1 MASVESVL
9 KVEDLVSTA
18 SLGVRVL
25 AGAAGL
31 DRALLWA
38 HSCEMVAPEKWLGPH
53 ELLMTVGLCVPRD
66 PTEQAAFVRRL
77 DDAGLAGLMIGDHDT
92 APPVSE
98 AMLQE
103 AEARRFP
110 VLLAAEHIPYAVVA
124 RHVAAATSS
133 SQLLQV
139 LKLSKL
145 YQVAANADDDLITLC
160 RNLASLLSIEFRV
173 TDDVSGLTVIETWD
187 DPDIRSERSL
197 RSFRLRGSQPAQ
209 LHLAEYPGEML
220 DAFILLH
227 LLKVL
232 EFGVDRLLNAADQRA
247 RVSENALTT
256 LLNGGESPDVE
267 VLLKGRT
274 AGNGFRV
281 AAIPES
287 EGRRIERSVAT
298 LRLPALVGPG
308 QTHFYLLI
316 PRDVVGDVRRIAE
329 TAAVH
334 FGVSSVYTDYRDAAA
349 AAREASQVLGAAQF
363 GDRRWVEFEG
373 TTIAVLSR
381 SRREADEIINGVLG
395 PLVASTTAAT
405 RLRDTL
411 FCYLRNDRHW
421 QVTADELGIHRQTLS
436 YRLNRIE
443 AETGLSINR
452 SADLAALW
460 IAFQAW
466 DATRGS

>member
-1 MASVESVL
+1 MTSTETVL

-25 AGAAGL
+25 AGATGL
-31 DRALLWA
+31 DRAVLWA
-38 HSCEMVAPEKWLGPH
+38 HSCEMVDPEKWLGPH
-53 ELLMTVGLCVPRD
+53 ELLMTVGLCVPRE
-66 PTEQAAFVRRL
+66 PREQAAFVRRL

-92 APPVSE
+92 APPVSD

-145 YQVAANADDDLITLC
+145 YQIAANTDDDLMTLS

-173 TDDVSGLTVIETWD
+173 TDDVSGLTVLETWD
-187 DPDIRSERSL
+187 DPDLLSERSL
-197 RSFRLRGSQPAQ
+197 RTFPLRGSQPAQ
-209 LHLAEYPGEML
+209 LHIAEYPGEMM
-220 DAFILLH
+220 DGFILLH

-232 EFGVDRLLNAADQRA
+232 ELGVDRLLNAADQRA
-247 RVSENALTT
+247 RLSENALTA
-256 LLNGGESPDVE
+256 LLNGGASPDVE
-267 VLLKGRT
+267 KLLGGRT
-274 AGNGFRV
+274 AAIGFHV
-281 AAIPES
+281 AAFPES
-287 EGRRIERSVAT
+287 EGRRIARSVAT
-298 LRLPALVGPG
+298 RRLPALVGPG
-308 QTHFYLLI
+308 QNHFHMLI
-316 PRDVVGDVRRIAE
+316 PRDVVSDVKRMVGAVP
-329 TAAVH
+329 VH
-334 FGVSSVYTDYRDAAA
+334 FGVSSAYTDYRDAAA
-349 AAREASQVLGAAQF
+349 AATEASHVLSAAQF

-381 SRREADEIINGVLG
+381 SRREADEIIDGVLG
-395 PLVASTTAAT
+395 PLVGSSTAAT
-405 RLRDTL
+405 RLRVTL

-421 QVTADELGIHRQTLS
+421 QATADELGIHRQTLS

-443 AETGLSINR
+443 AETGLSVNR

-466 DATRGS
+466 EATRGS